1 MSEYFIKY
9 CACIDILG
17 TFRVAFDLLYRTVVT
32 YIHIAHFGA
41 EVSSNM
47 QILYTVRLIIWI
59 S

>member
-1 MSEYFIKY
+1 MKY
-9 CACIDILG
+9 RGCIDILG

-32 YIHIAHFGA
+32 YVHIAHFGA